1 MHLLIATANPNKARE
16 VGQILVGLPYT
27 IHTLAEFT
35 NVPEVIEDGATFEE
49 NALIK
54 ARAYCKFANML
65 ALADDS
71 GLMVDALD
79 GAPGIH
85 SARYAGEGATG
96 KELCQKLLSELKKVP
111 TEKRTAHFHCTLAL
125 VSPEGWEQTVEGKA
139 KGVITTEMFGTDGFG
154 YDPVFYYPPLKKT
167 FAELSAE
174 EKNRISHRALALAKL
189 RADYDDSSRA

>member
-1 MHLLIATANPNKARE
+1 MDLLIATANPNKARE
-16 VGQILVGLPYT
+16 VGQILLGLPYT
-27 IHTLAEFT
+27 IHTLAEFRD
-35 NVPEVIEDGATFEE
+35 VPEVIEDGVTFAE

-54 ARAYCKFANML
+54 ARAYCKFTNML

-96 KELCQKLLSELKKVP
+96 EDLCAKLLAELKNVP
-111 TEKRTAHFHCTLAL
+111 TAKRTAHFHCTLAL
-125 VSPEGWEQTVEGKA
+125 VSPEGWEQTVDGRVD
-139 KGVITTEMFGTDGFG
+139 GVITTEMFGNEGFG

-167 FAELSAE
+167 FAAASAA
-174 EKNRISHRALALAKL
+174 EKNKISHRALALDKL
-189 RADYDDSSRA
+189 KTILTRLPL

>member
-16 VGQILVGLPYT
+16 VSQILVGLPYT
-27 IHTLAEFT
+27 IHTLAEFAD
-35 NVPEVIEDGATFEE
+35 VPEVIEDGATFAE

-54 ARAYCKFANML
+54 ARAYCKFTNML
-65 ALADDS
+65 SLADDS

-96 KELCQKLLSELKKVP
+96 EDLCNKLLSELKKVP

-125 VSPEGWEQTVEGKA
+125 VSPEGWEKTVEGRVE
-139 KGVITTEMFGTDGFG
+139 GVITTEIFGTEGFG
-154 YDPVFYYPPLKKT
+154 YDPVFYYPLLKKT
-167 FAELSAE
+167 FAEASAE
-174 EKNRISHRALALAKL
+174 EKNQISHRRRALDKL
-189 RADYDDSSRA
+189 LTILPLV